1 MSTLHMTFRKLWR
14 YWTSFLKNFFNV
26 FGVWLCQVIQNT
38 VYIGFC
44 DQPPSQGSRSLNL
57 IVVAKLSGFSL
68 GLTTRWS
75 LNPMYSILRWVQRPP
90 KVSTV
95 AISLHKG
102 RNQRSLNTRSLC
114 STKKG
119 PSRRFWSL
127 KPDWPLY
134 PQSQNPML
142 TVLAS
147 RLPQQH
153 YL

>member
-1 MSTLHMTFRKLWR
+1 MPQNIITLTREF
-14 YWTSFLKNFFNV
+14 T
-26 FGVWLCQVIQNT
+26 T
-38 VYIGFC
+38 VYIGFY

-102 RNQRSLNTRSLC
+102 QNQRSLNTRSLC

-142 TVLAS
+142 TVLDSESESVSGAACRS
-147 RLPQQH
+147 NVQLQGWSFSFLRFCW
-153 YL
+153 

>member
-1 MSTLHMTFRKLWR
+1 MFTQTFCLP
-14 YWTSFLKNFFNV
+14 
-26 FGVWLCQVIQNT
+26 IT
-38 VYIGFC
+38 VYIGFY

-127 KPDWPLY
+127 NTDWPLY

-142 TVLAS
+142 IVVFIDPKTGRGRSSLA
-147 RLPQQH
+147 PPP
-153 YL
+153 YLIPLSTIVFLSTKLFLV

>member
-1 MSTLHMTFRKLWR
+1 MPNLEGEEKVIKSNIKVSPPSCDNLYPALR
-14 YWTSFLKNFFNV
+14 
-26 FGVWLCQVIQNT
+26 GPQVPPPQVENT
-38 VYIGFC
+38 VYIGFS

-142 TVLAS
+142 TV
-147 RLPQQH
+147 
-153 YL
+153 